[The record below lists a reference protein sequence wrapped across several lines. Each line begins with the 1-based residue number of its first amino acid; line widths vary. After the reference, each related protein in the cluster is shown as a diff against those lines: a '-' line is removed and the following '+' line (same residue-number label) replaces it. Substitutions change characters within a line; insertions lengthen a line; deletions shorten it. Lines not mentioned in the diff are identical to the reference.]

1 MAYRETDIVEVKEIL
16 RRLAGGEKLKRIA
29 DSLGI
34 CRKTVRRYR
43 DEAMKRD
50 LLSPGVIPSDEE
62 IAVVAKAV
70 RHVVVNTEPPSDS
83 ILLPHQSRIAEWV
96 EKGFRLTTMRKLLR
110 DKVDVTYPMLR
121 RFAMRHCG
129 FGGIKN
135 TVRLVDT
142 KQGEETQVDW
152 GVLGTIMDRAA
163 GKKRRLHVLIVTLSH
178 SRHVYLHVAF
188 EIKIA
193 DLIRGLEAAW
203 EFFGGVTA
211 RLVIDNQKTAVTKA
225 DIYDP
230 IENKT
235 FLEYSQHRGFI
246 IDPTRGAHPEGN
258 AKTERN
264 VQYVRESFFR
274 GETFRDIEDV
284 QQKAVR
290 WCLETAGTRIHGTTG
305 RPPLAF
311 FEAEEKAA
319 LRPLTAGRFDIP
331 IWGEAKVHRD
341 HHIQFEK
348 AFYSV
353 PTRYVGKEVMV
364 RGDSALVKIYSGSE
378 MIKLHPR
385 KGPYGKSTDYGDYP
399 KEKTVY
405 AMRNPMF
412 CIESAGRFG
421 PSVKAFCEKLLSGDF
436 PWSKLRQAQKL
447 IRLGEKFGSDRLDA
461 AARRAVMFDLIN
473 VYRLE
478 TMLVRG
484 LAPDDSRRKGDNI
497 VLIPGRFER
506 SSESFSARK
515 EKEKE
520 NGSVIGS
527 VEAPEAPSSV
537 GNGCD
542 SAGTGGVRQ
551 EAEA

>member
-1 MAYRETDIVEVKEIL
+1 MAFREMDIVEVKEIL

-29 DSLGI
+29 TSLGI

-43 DEAMKRD
+43 DEAMKRN

-62 IAVVAKAV
+62 TALVAKAV
-70 RHVVVNTEPPSDS
+70 RHATEKLEPPSDTV
-83 ILLPHQSRIAEWV
+83 LLPHQARITAWV
-96 EKGFRLTTMRKLLR
+96 VEGFRLTTMKKLLR
-110 DKVDVTYPMLR
+110 DEAVVTYPMLR

-129 FGGIKN
+129 FSGIKN
-135 TVRLVDT
+135 TVRLADT
-142 KQGEETQVDW
+142 KPGAETQVDW
-152 GVLGTIMDRAA
+152 GLLGKILDRNT
-163 GKKRRLHVLIVTLSH
+163 GKMRQLRVLIVTLSH

-188 EIKIA
+188 EIKIP

-211 RLVIDNQKTAVTKA
+211 RLVIDNQKPAVTKA

-258 AKTERN
+258 ARVERN
-264 VQYVRESFFR
+264 VPYVREAFFR

-284 QQKAVR
+284 QEKAVR
-290 WCLETAGTRIHGTTG
+290 WCLGTAGTRIHGTTG

-311 FEAEEKAA
+311 FEAEEKAT
-319 LRPLTAGRFDIP
+319 LLPLTDGRFDIP

-341 HHIQFEK
+341 HHIQFQK
-348 AFYSV
+348 SFYSV
-353 PTRYVGKEVMV
+353 PTRYIGKEVTV
-364 RGDSALVKIYSGSE
+364 RGDSALVRIYFASE

-385 KGPYGKSTDYGDYP
+385 KKHYEKSTDFNDYP
-399 KEKTVY
+399 KEKSVY

-421 PSVKAFCEKLLSGDF
+421 PSVKIFCEKLLSGDF

-447 IRLGEKFGSDRLDA
+447 VRLGEKFGPDRLES

-473 VYRLE
+473 VNRLE
-478 TMLVRG
+478 VMLVRC
-484 LAPDDSRRKGDNI
+484 LAPDDSRRKGDKVI
-497 VLIPGRFER
+497 LLPGRFER
-506 SSESFSARK
+506 TAESFSARK

-527 VEAPEAPSSV
+527 VEAPEASSSV
-537 GNGCD
+537 GHGGD
-542 SAGTGGVRQ
+542 SAGAGGVFKK
-551 EAEA
+551 AEA